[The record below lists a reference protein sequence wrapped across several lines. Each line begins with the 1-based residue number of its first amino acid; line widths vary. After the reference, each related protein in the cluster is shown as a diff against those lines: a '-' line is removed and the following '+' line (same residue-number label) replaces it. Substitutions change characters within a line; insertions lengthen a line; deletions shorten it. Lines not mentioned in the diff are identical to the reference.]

1 MEFYEKS
8 IVNMTGIMKEGIDG
22 VGGGMP
28 EENDSVL
35 FERRKVWC

>member
-8 IVNMTGIMKEGIDG
+8 IVIMTEIVKEGIDG

-28 EENDSVL
+28 EENNSVL
-35 FERRKVWC
+35 FER